1 MNQPCLARVP
11 TYKPVLRQ
19 IHCRKAHSETP
30 ALTGVFYI
38 QTAAAGVCVMKLY
51 ARESM
56 LDLSY
61 PQVMGILNV
70 TPDSFSDGGKHN
82 DLIQALTHANEMI
95 NAGATIID
103 VGGESTRPGAVDV
116 STEQE
121 LARVIPVVEAIA
133 QRFEVWI
140 SVDTSKP
147 EVIREAAR
155 AGAHIINDIRSLQ
168 EPGALEAAAAT
179 GLPVCLMHMQG
190 EPKTMQQSPQYQNIL
205 RDVDDFFVAQIA
217 RCEAAGIKKSQLL
230 LDPGFG
236 FGKNLTHNYQLLAHL
251 SDYHHFGLPL
261 LVGMS
266 RKSMIGQLLN
276 VGPSQRLT
284 GSLACAVIAAMQGAQ
299 ILRVHDV
306 KETVEALRIVEATQS
321 AKEG

>member
-1 MNQPCLARVP
+1 
-11 TYKPVLRQ
+11 
-19 IHCRKAHSETP
+19 
-30 ALTGVFYI
+30 
-38 QTAAAGVCVMKLY
+38 MKLY
-51 ARESM
+51 ARDSV
-56 LDLSY
+56 LDLSH
-61 PQVMGILNV
+61 PHVMGILNV

-82 DLIQALTHANEMI
+82 ELIQALTHANEMI

-103 VGGESTRPGAVDV
+103 VGGESTRPGAADV
-116 STEQE
+116 SVEQE
-121 LARVIPVVEAIA
+121 LERVIPVVEAIA

-147 EVIREAAR
+147 EVIRESAR
-155 AGAHIINDIRSLQ
+155 VGVHIINDIRSLQ
-168 EPGALEAAAAT
+168 EPGALEAAAET

-190 EPKTMQQSPQYQNIL
+190 EPKTMQQAPQYQNVL
-205 RDVDDFFVAQIA
+205 RDVDEFFVEHIA

-236 FGKNLTHNYQLLAHL
+236 FGKNLSHNYQLLAHL
-251 SDYHHFGLPL
+251 ADYHHFGLPL

-284 GSLACAVIAAMQGAQ
+284 GSLACAVIAAMQGAH

-306 KETVEALRIVEATQS
+306 KETVEAMRVVEATQS
-321 AKEG
+321 AREE

>member
-1 MNQPCLARVP
+1 
-11 TYKPVLRQ
+11 
-19 IHCRKAHSETP
+19 
-30 ALTGVFYI
+30 
-38 QTAAAGVCVMKLY
+38 MKLY
-51 ARESM
+51 ARDSV
-56 LDLSY
+56 LDLSH
-61 PQVMGILNV
+61 PHVMGILNV

-82 DLIQALTHANEMI
+82 ELIQALIHANEMI

-103 VGGESTRPGAVDV
+103 VGGESTRPGASDV
-116 STEQE
+116 SVDEE
-121 LARVIPVVEAIA
+121 LERVIPVVEAIA

-147 EVIREAAR
+147 EVIRESAR

-168 EPGALEAAAAT
+168 EPGALEAAAES

-190 EPKTMQQSPQYQNIL
+190 EPKTMQQSPQYKNIV
-205 RDVDDFFVAQIA
+205 RSVDDFFVEQIA

-236 FGKNLTHNYQLLAHL
+236 FGKNLSHNYQLLAHL
-251 SDYHHFGLPL
+251 ADYHHFGLPL

-284 GSLACAVIAAMQGAQ
+284 GSIACAVIAAMQGAH

-306 KETVEALRIVEATQS
+306 KETVEAMRVVEATQS
-321 AKEG
+321 AKEE